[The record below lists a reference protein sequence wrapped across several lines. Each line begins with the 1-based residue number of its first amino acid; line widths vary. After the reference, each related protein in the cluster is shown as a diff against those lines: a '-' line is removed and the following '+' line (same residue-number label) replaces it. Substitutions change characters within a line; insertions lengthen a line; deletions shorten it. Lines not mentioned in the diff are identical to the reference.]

1 MGDDR
6 LYLQKNVILP
16 PMTSNKITL
25 YGHSTC
31 PQVGPIKGLLKLSNV
46 EFDYK
51 DIHKDSE
58 AAETVRTIN
67 DGYESVPTLVFPDGS
82 TLTEPSTGALKAKLA
97 QFGHKVGIVAW
108 LIGNAWLILM
118 ALLIAFSIARL
129 FGLV

>member
-1 MGDDR
+1 
-6 LYLQKNVILP
+6 
-16 PMTSNKITL
+16 MTSNKITL

-31 PQVGPIKGLLKLSNV
+31 PQVAPIKGLLKLSKV

-58 AAETVRTIN
+58 AAKTVRTIN

-82 TLTEPSTGALKAKLA
+82 TLTEPSTSALKAKLG

-108 LIGNAWLILM
+108 LVGNAWLILM
-118 ALLIAFSIARL
+118 ALFIVFFLARL
-129 FGLV
+129 FELV